1 LLLGQL
7 QQIPFFA
14 GLPDTRLK
22 LYETW
27 FTSQNFG
34 RRQQVAFEQ
43 WQDDVIFFV
52 LSGRVKVSYF
62 SEDGQEFIVGL
73 LGAGQVYSRHSEAV
87 ITAMEETEAA
97 FIRTRNFTTILT
109 QNPELYPRL
118 IKVLGQVLRTTNE
131 AIQNLAFR
139 EVSSRLAAF
148 LLERAG
154 EEDAFV
160 LDLTHEDLAN
170 LLGSRRQTITATL
183 NRWSKAGVLLI
194 NRQKITILDRQRL
207 TALL

>member
-7 QQIPFFA
+7 QHIPFFA
-14 GLPDTRLK
+14 GLQDERLK
-22 LYETW
+22 RYAGW
-27 FTSQNFG
+27 FTCQKFS

-43 WQDDVIFFV
+43 WQDDVIFFI

-62 SEDGQEFIVGL
+62 SENGQEIIVGL

-97 FIRTRNFTTILT
+97 FIRTRNFITILT

-154 EEDAFV
+154 EGDTLA
-160 LDLTHEDLAN
+160 LDLTHEEIAN

-183 NRWSKAGVLLI
+183 NRWSKAGILLI